1 MKYIPTNDTIILLQ
15 HVAEKSLN
23 ERLLK
28 RMLEQYGDD
37 YFIKDGEMKLF
48 KENEKRKELLQKL
61 QDTN

>member
-37 YFIKDGEMKLF
+37 YFVEDGEMKLF
-48 KENEKRKELLQKL
+48 KENERRKELLQKL
-61 QDTN
+61 QGAN